1 MIHDRKEKRFVMV
14 EKNTIKP
21 LKIEGEAGRKRVKN
35 NLKFFVERSS
45 ETIERTLGIIQKL
58 QQEINQLKDGITKA
72 DNEFQN
78 LNRLSQKNKKTEN

>member
-1 MIHDRKEKRFVMV
+1 MIEREKRFVMI

-21 LKIEGEAGRKRVKN
+21 FKVEGEDSRKRVKN